1 MKYKVLVEFWSK
13 NNIGHSPD
21 FKQNYVIKTNNV
33 KNCQWLVQKNVEETL
48 KSLKL
53 EGLKLYPKIKILKYK

>member
-13 NNIGHSPD
+13 NNVGCKPD
-21 FKQNYVIKTNNV
+21 FKQNYTIKTFNITSC
-33 KNCQWLVQKNVEETL
+33 KKLVQKNVDETL